1 VYVKAADPRAAS
13 IHLPR
18 SALRLMTP
26 RIRPLLLAL
35 LALLSAGTLHAQPS
49 LQTVRG
55 RVVDAATN
63 QPVSTASIRVVEES
77 GDAAVTGQTDFGGR
91 FNIRLPI
98 AGTYRVTAERIGF
111 SVHTSEPFVVAR
123 GASVDVEVRM
133 TAVAVAL
140 ESVNVRV
147 RETPPFRDAR
157 AARFWERADRQRGV
171 YLTPDQIAGRPYVGT
186 TDLLRDLQNIYLEGD
201 PTRGTQLYLGVSAIR
216 RCVPTLYIDG
226 LRRRIEQ
233 DERLDDYVDRKNL
246 WAVEVYAEASDAP
259 SELPPDDNYR
269 CGVVA
274 IWTRNA

>member
-1 VYVKAADPRAAS
+1 
-13 IHLPR
+13 
-18 SALRLMTP
+18 MMP

-35 LALLSAGTLHAQPS
+35 LALLSAGALHAQPS

-63 QPVSTASIRVVEES
+63 QPVSTASVRVVEES
-77 GDAAVTGQTDFGGR
+77 GEAAVTGQTDFGGR

-111 SVHTSEPFVVAR
+111 AVQTSEPFVVAR
-123 GASVDVEVRM
+123 GANVDVELRM
-133 TAVAVAL
+133 TPVAVAL

-157 AARFWERADRQRGV
+157 AARFWERADRRRGV
-171 YLTPDQIAGRPYVGT
+171 YLTPEQIAGKPYVAT
-186 TDLLRDLQNIYLEGD
+186 TDLLRDMQGIYLEGD

-246 WAVEVYAEASDAP
+246 WAVEVYAEPSDAP
-259 SELPPDDNYR
+259 SELPPDDNFR
-269 CGVVA
+269 CGVVV